1 MSFAELLENL
11 GTLTPEEREIV
22 LQRVSELDA
31 LDLSPE
37 QERVVQERR
46 EEYRRSPDSFITI
59 DELERRLM
67 RFRE

>member
-11 GTLTPEEREIV
+11 GTLTPEQREIV

-37 QERVVQERR
+37 QERLVQERR
-46 EEYRRSPDSFITI
+46 EDYRRSPDSFITI
-59 DELERRLM
+59 DELERRLKSSSP
-67 RFRE
+67 